1 MRSSRNWLWLVI
13 PIVAACGVG
22 SDEDVGTEEGF
33 MADTLVDAMGTSDV
47 AVIVPP
53 GGIAPTSDTAG
64 MAAGTAGGMQT
75 IPFTPVGSGGH
86 TGTVMIHPA
95 GQQTQVMVQLSGPQS
110 GVHQGHIHTG
120 TCDNMGSV
128 VQPLQPVD
136 VPQTGPGSVTSTVD
150 IPPATVMDGQHI
162 VLYHTAGG
170 SPGAPVVC
178 ANIPQST
185 T

>member
-1 MRSSRNWLWLVI
+1 MRNPRNWLWLVI

-22 SDEDVGTEEGF
+22 SDEEVGTEEGF

-53 GGIAPTSDTAG
+53 GGIAPGGDTAG
-64 MAAGTAGGMQT
+64 AAADTAGGMQT
-75 IPFTPVGSGGH
+75 VPFTAVGSGGH
-86 TGTVMIHPA
+86 TGDVMLHPA
-95 GQQTQVMVQLSGPQS
+95 GQQTQVMVRLSGPQS
-110 GVHQGHIHTG
+110 GTHQGHIHTG
-120 TCDNMGSV
+120 TCANIGSV

-136 VPQTGPGSVTSTVD
+136 VPQAGQGTSTTTVD
-150 IPPATVMDGQHI
+150 IPPATVMNGQHI
-162 VLYHTAGG
+162 VVYHTAGG

-185 T
+185 M